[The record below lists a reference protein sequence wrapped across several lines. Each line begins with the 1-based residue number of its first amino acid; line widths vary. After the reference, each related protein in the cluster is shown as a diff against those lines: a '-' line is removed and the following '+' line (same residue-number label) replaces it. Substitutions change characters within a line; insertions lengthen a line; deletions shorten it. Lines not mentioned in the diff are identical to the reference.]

1 MRTVH
6 RLARTIDLSREIQT
20 AMRSPRIRIKSR
32 ARERHHRKTFNKN
45 RSEFSRSMSH
55 RERTA
60 MRDTLTACNA
70 NAGAR
75 TQESLAIEY
84 APPAPVLRHG
94 FARTAYKNQLR
105 IKHLKYRFKLLKDFG
120 SDRG

>member
-6 RLARTIDLSREIQT
+6 RLARTIDLSRQIQT

-32 ARERHHRKTFNKN
+32 ARERHHRKTFNNN

-60 MRDTLTACNA
+60 M
-70 NAGAR
+70 AG
-75 TQESLAIEY
+75 
-84 APPAPVLRHG
+84 
-94 FARTAYKNQLR
+94 
-105 IKHLKYRFKLLKDFG
+105 
-120 SDRG
+120 